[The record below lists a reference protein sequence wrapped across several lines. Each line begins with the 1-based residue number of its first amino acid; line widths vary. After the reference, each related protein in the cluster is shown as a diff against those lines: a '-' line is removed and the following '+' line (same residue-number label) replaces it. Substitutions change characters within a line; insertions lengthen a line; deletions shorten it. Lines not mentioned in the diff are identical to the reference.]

1 MIILQTVLGQKVA
14 VTWKLH
20 MLCVHLEPLLTKLGR
35 GLGIYAEQAG
45 EAVHHKY
52 KKTKGRFK
60 RNKHHSL
67 HMEALKKALC
77 YWSRWNVYPMNKS
90 TIQMYRDKARLKRKR
105 LSAFK

>member
-1 MIILQTVLGQKVA
+1 MDTDRHSEMA
-14 VTWKLH
+14 VDT
-20 MLCVHLEPLLTKLGR
+20 
-35 GLGIYAEQAG
+35 GLNAEKAG

-60 RNKHHSL
+60 RNKYHSL
-67 HMEALKKALC
+67 HGEALKKAVC
-77 YWSRWNVYPMNKS
+77 YWSSWNVYPMNKS